1 MYNNLCESYFIM
13 VLSSWS
19 SVFWGYS
26 TCWTATLCILTVYLN
41 WALRNNVLCVLSYNK
56 GLSYGA
62 ATSRFI
68 AAQRLD
74 VAPLSHSHGTLP
86 QLQSYNTFRFSGRLQ
101 LATPPSA
108 VCVCVCLLKDSL
120 SCRSKFPPEAF
131 CLSLPTSLFLRREKQ
146 CVAFRL
152 QPQSAVGFCA
162 RSFNLNGWKD
172 CPAEWVIRGPEKWI
186 FLLNLYNLFLSK
198 RQKCLFSSRDALCD
212 SFYRQ
217 FPASYC
223 WYCSN
228 DFAFICI
235 FKRGLYCSFCT
246 TKFKKFKMH
255 RAKRNDSIFHNLYKL
270 SPLKVSHLKYI

>member
-1 MYNNLCESYFIM
+1 MSVSFYCRSASWCR
-13 VLSSWS
+13 SSLTQS
-19 SVFWGYS
+19 RDAS
-26 TCWTATLCILTVYLN
+26 TATELQHIQIQ
-41 WALRNNVLCVLSYNK
+41 R
-56 GLSYGA
+56 A
-62 ATSRFI
+62 A
-68 AAQRLD
+68 
-74 VAPLSHSHGTLP
+74 
-86 QLQSYNTFRFSGRLQ
+86 
-101 LATPPSA
+101 SA
-108 VCVCVCLLKDSL
+108 HHTAVSCVCVCVCLLKDSL

-146 CVAFRL
+146 CAAFRL

-246 TKFKKFKMH
+246 TKFKKFKMR